1 MKSLKG
7 KIAAVFMAASI
18 GMTAFPVTAF
28 AQSQLITETVRVEY
42 DASVAKPTYSIK
54 GTPGKRKIK
63 LKCSTSG
70 ATIYYTTDGSKPTA
84 KSNKYTGLITITK
97 NTKIRAIAIKGS
109 NKSSVMTK
117 TVKIAT
123 LLGDATGN
131 GVVDESDY
139 TRYKNYRAGK
149 TTYIC
154 KDNCDMDGSGGLSK
168 KDLELLRMY
177 IDGEIEDPEDLENA
191 LFVAK
196 PDITVYKAYGGKRF
210 LLECET
216 KGATIYYTTDGST
229 PNKNDN
235 KYTGKFIVDEDT
247 TVKAVAYKDGSYSDV
262 KTRTVTVDKCDKP
275 YADKDTSKE
284 YQDSVTVKLDC
295 DTEDARILYTTNG
308 TDPLKYGYLYK
319 EPIVLEQNTT
329 LKVAS
334 ECKGYANSD
343 IATYEYKVKSS
354 KYTISGRVWDDSY
367 LGASDGRYQNGEA
380 GINGITVMLL
390 NTQTNKY
397 DFTTTTATINGVTG
411 AYVFDKANPN
421 SKYKVVF
428 QFNGQKYRPYP
439 SVVSNGNQA
448 VLTAA
453 VPEIAIKNGGAY
465 SNTGKLLVAVNS
477 YSSAIVSAYYNST
490 YATTNSVYSSAT
502 QNVDLAL
509 QSDIFGHT
517 AIEFTKTDITSA
529 ETGRTAPAV
538 ANQKAFANDVMTYTL
553 KAENKSETQALK
565 SGEIMFYMSNDLSI
579 QSIKLSNGSTAT
591 YSYQSDNNKF
601 SGMTAYL
608 IKLPELATKSSC
620 EFTVTAKVNPGV
632 KNARAIVCYAE
643 MVSYTYKN
651 SCYDKFSIPG
661 NFNGYDSEADDAIS
675 VKVLG
680 YESLTDSQT
689 ISWASGNDFASDVL
703 VGNSKVYKFNVKNGI
718 STDDFNV
725 YVSDNSVLS
734 YIASCTPTST
744 GTECIL
750 VVTGKKAG
758 SANIVITLSR
768 DSSKLID
775 ANVTVANLPAV
786 Q

>member
-7 KIAAVFMAASI
+7 KIAAVLMAASI

-28 AQSQLITETVRVEY
+28 ADAGLISDSVTVEY
-42 DASVAKPTYSIK
+42 NATVAKPTYSIK

-84 KSNKYTGLITITK
+84 NSKKYTGLITITK
-97 NTKIRAIAIKGS
+97 KTKIRAIAIKNGS
-109 NKSSVMTK
+109 KSSVMTK
-117 TVKIAT
+117 TVKVDT

-196 PDITVYKAYGGKRF
+196 PEITVYKAYGGKRF
-210 LLECET
+210 LIECDT
-216 KGATIYYTTDGST
+216 KGASIYYTTNGST
-229 PNKNDN
+229 PDKNDTR
-235 KYTGKFIVDEDT
+235 YTGKFIVEKDT
-247 TVKAVAYKDGSYSDV
+247 TVKAVAYKDGSYSDI
-262 KTRTVTVDKCDKP
+262 KTRTVTVEKCEKP
-275 YADKDTSKE
+275 FADMDTSKE

-295 DTEDARILYTTNG
+295 DNDNARILYTTNG
-308 TDPLKYGYLYK
+308 TDPFKYGYLYK

-329 LKVAS
+329 LKIGA

-343 IATYEYKVKSS
+343 VVTYDYKVKSS
-354 KYTISGRVWDDSY
+354 KYSISGKVWDDNY

-380 GINGITVMLL
+380 GINGITVLLL
-390 NTQTNKY
+390 NTKTNEYEQTTK
-397 DFTTTTATINGVTG
+397 TSTINGVAG
-411 AYVFDKANPN
+411 SYVLDKAKPDG
-421 SKYKVVF
+421 KYKVVF

-439 SVVSNGNQA
+439 NVVTNGNQA
-448 VLTAA
+448 ILTAA
-453 VPEIAIKNGGAY
+453 VPEIIIKNGGAY
-465 SNTGKLLVAVNS
+465 SASGALLVAVNS
-477 YSSAIVSAYYNST
+477 YSAAVVSAYYNST
-490 YATTNSVYSSAT
+490 YATTSTVYTSAA

-509 QSDIFGHT
+509 QTDVYGSL
-517 AIEFTKTDITSA
+517 ALEFTKNEVTSA
-529 ETGRTAPAV
+529 ETGKIAAAA
-538 ANQKAFANDVMTYTL
+538 ANQKVFANDVMTYTL
-553 KAENKSETQALK
+553 KVENKSESQVLK
-565 SGEIMFYMSNDLSI
+565 TGGIMFYMSNDLTI

-591 YSYQSDNNKF
+591 YSYQADNSKF
-601 SGMTAYL
+601 SGMSAYL
-608 IKLPELATKSSC
+608 ITVPELTGKKTC
-620 EFTVTAKVNPGV
+620 EFTVTAKVVPGV
-632 KNARAIVCYAE
+632 KNAKSIICYAE
-643 MVSYTYKN
+643 VVSYAYKN

-661 NFNGYDSEADDAIS
+661 NFSGYDNEPDDAIS

-689 ISWASGNDFASDVL
+689 IAWSGGNDFASPVL

-718 STDDFNV
+718 STSDFNV
-725 YVSDNSVLS
+725 YVSDSTVLE

-750 VVTGKKAG
+750 VVTGKKVG

-775 ANVTVANLPAV
+775 TNVTVASLPVA
-786 Q
+786 